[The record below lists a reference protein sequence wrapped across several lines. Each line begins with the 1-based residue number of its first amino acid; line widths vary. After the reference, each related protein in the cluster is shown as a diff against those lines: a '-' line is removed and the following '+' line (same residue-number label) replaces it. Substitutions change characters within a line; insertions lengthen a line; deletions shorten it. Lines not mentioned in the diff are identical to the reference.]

1 MPAVRLTARER
12 QVADLVVHGLMNSEI
27 AARLYVSEKTVE
39 FHLTNIYL
47 KFGVPSRR
55 ALVKHLVGRSPGMPG
70 ADPTQPS

>member
-1 MPAVRLTARER
+1 
-12 QVADLVVHGLMNSEI
+12 LMNSEI